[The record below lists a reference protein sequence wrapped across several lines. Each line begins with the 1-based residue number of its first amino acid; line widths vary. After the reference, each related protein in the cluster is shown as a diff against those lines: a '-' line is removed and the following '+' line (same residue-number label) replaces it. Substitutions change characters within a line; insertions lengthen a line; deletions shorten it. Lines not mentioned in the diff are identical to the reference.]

1 MSAQEKLVY
10 TPEIYLEL
18 ERTATER
25 SEFVDGDVFMMA
37 GASRKHNTITIN
49 LSSEMHQQLKN
60 RDCQVYSSDMRV
72 NFTEQGDYVYP
83 DVIIACEPQQ
93 FDDEHA
99 DNLTNPTVI
108 IEVLSKSTEAY
119 DRGHKFSM
127 YQRLPSLLHYVL
139 VNQNSLQVDHYQRKA
154 NNQWLLSVLNKKEDC
169 LIIEQLGVGVSL
181 ADIYAKV
188 DLTCETVS
196 TD

>member
-1 MSAQEKLVY
+1 MSAQEKLIY

-25 SEFVDGDVFMMA
+25 SEFVDGDIFMMA

-72 NFTEQGDYVYP
+72 SFSEQGDYVYP
-83 DVIIACEPQQ
+83 DVVVACEPQK

-99 DNLTNPTVI
+99 DNLSNPTVI

-127 YQRLPSLLHYVL
+127 YQNLPSLLHYVL
-139 VNQNSLQVDHYQRKA
+139 VDQNYLQVDHYQRKD
-154 NNQWLLSVLNKKEDC
+154 NNQWLLSVLNKEDDC
-169 LIIEQLGVGVSL
+169 LVIEQLDISVSL

-188 DLTCETVS
+188 DLTLEIKPTE
-196 TD
+196 